1 MKGIAT
7 WFARNSVAANLLMLL
22 IVAAGIFTITT
33 VRKEIFP
40 EMATDI
46 ISVTVPYPGAT
57 PEEVEEGVCVR
68 IEEAIQGLDGVKKI
82 TSSAAEGAGTV
93 LVEVLE
99 GFNSRELL
107 DDVKSRVDAIDTF
120 PENIE
125 NPVIREVTP
134 RNQVLYVALSGE
146 APELTLKRLGEQ
158 LRDELL
164 TLPNVTVVELTNTRP
179 YEVSIEVSETTLL
192 RHGLTFNDVA
202 EAVRRNSLDLPG
214 GSVKTEGGEILLR
227 TKGQAYVGEDF
238 AGIPLISR
246 VDGSRILLKDVAQ
259 VVDGFAETDQ
269 AARFNG
275 KPAVLVQV
283 FRVGD
288 QNVLELAAAVKEHVA
303 SMRGRMPAGIELTIW
318 QDNSLYLQQRMELLI
333 RNGYNGLL
341 LVFLVLALFLKFRL
355 AIWVSLG
362 IPISFLG
369 AIWLMPV
376 FDVSVNMLSLFAFIV
391 VLGIVVDDA
400 IVVAESIHTE
410 HENGVEGVEGAIRGT
425 HKVLVPV
432 IFAVL
437 TTVAAFTPL
446 MMVPGYT
453 GKFWRVIPLIIIPTL
468 VFSLIESLMV
478 LPSHLSHEKI
488 ASGRPRGIFAFWIR
502 FQEFFAKGIMWVARR
517 LYQPTLLMA
526 MRHRYTTVALA
537 VAMLL
542 ITAGAVGAGW
552 VKLVFMP
559 NVEADYVVAMVTMP
573 LGTPVSKTEE
583 AVRQIESAALQLR
596 EELDGNRSPDEASNF
611 KQMLTSVGEQPFAVI
626 QGKNNGQAL
635 ASASGAHLG
644 EVNIEL
650 ATSELRT
657 VSSEHVMRRWREL
670 AGPVAGAVQLTYTAS
685 LFSAGDDVN
694 IQLSGPD
701 MRALRAAS
709 EELRQRLAQ
718 YPGVSSI
725 ADSFRS
731 GKEEVKLRIKP
742 QAEQLGLSM
751 SDLARQVRQAFYG
764 EEAQRIQRG
773 RDELKVMVRYPEQE
787 RRSLASLEQMRIRT
801 PNGAEVPFSQVA
813 DANVGRGFSTI
824 TRVDRN
830 RTINVTADVD
840 EAAANANDILTDVT
854 TNVMPGLLARYPGL
868 RYSLEGTQRE
878 QQQSVD
884 ALGKGF
890 LFSLLVIY
898 ALMAI
903 PFKSYI
909 QPVIVLSAVPFG
921 LVGAVAGHLLMG
933 MDLSVLSLCGMVAL
947 TGVVVNDSL
956 VLVDF
961 INRKVREEGATV
973 LEAVSNAGVERF
985 RPIMLTSLTTF
996 AGLTPLLLETS
1007 VQAQFLIPMAISLA
1021 FGVLFAT
1028 FITLGIVPAGYLIL
1042 EDMLRIP
1049 AVLRGWLR
1057 LPASG
1062 RKEPA
1067 KPEDWAPTPSPR
1079 PSPTLDP
1086 ASEDVAG

>member
-1 MKGIAT
+1 MTGLTT
-7 WFARNSVAANLLMLL
+7 WFARNGVAANLLMFL
-22 IVAAGIFTITT
+22 IVAAGLFTITT

-40 EMATDI
+40 EMATDM

-68 IEEAIQGLDGVKKI
+68 VEEAIQGLDGIKKI
-82 TSSAAEGAGTV
+82 TATAAEGAGTI

-99 GFNSRELL
+99 GFNAREVL
-107 DDVKSRVDAIDTF
+107 DDVKSRVDSIDTF

-125 NPVIREVTP
+125 SPVIREVTT
-134 RNQVLYVALSGE
+134 RNQVLYVALAGE
-146 APELTLKRLGEQ
+146 APETTLKRLGEQ

-164 TLPNVTVVELTNTRP
+164 SLPGVTVVELTNTRP
-179 YEVSIEVSETTLL
+179 YEVSIEVSERMLR
-192 RHGLTFNDVA
+192 RHGLTFSDVA

-227 TKGQAYVGEDF
+227 TKGQAYLGSEF

-246 VDGSRILLKDVAQ
+246 SDGTRILLSDVAT

-288 QNVLELAAAVKEHVA
+288 QNVLELAATVKEHVA
-303 SMRGRMPAGIELTIW
+303 AARNRMPEGIELTIW
-318 QDNSLYLQQRMELLI
+318 QDNSMFLLQRMELLI
-333 RNGYNGLL
+333 RNGYTGLL

-355 AIWVSLG
+355 ALWVSIG

-369 AIWLMPV
+369 AIWLMPT

-410 HENGVEGVEGAIRGT
+410 HENGVEGVAGAIRGT
-425 HKVLVPV
+425 NKVLVPV

-437 TTVAAFTPL
+437 TTVAAFSPL
-446 MMVPGYT
+446 MNVPGFS

-468 VFSLIESLMV
+468 LFSLVESLLV
-478 LPSHLSHEKI
+478 LPFHLSHEKI
-488 ASGRPRGIFAFWIR
+488 STGKPHGLFSAWTR
-502 FQEFFAKGIMWVARR
+502 FQEFFAKGIMWVARK
-517 LYQPTLLMA
+517 LYQPLL
-526 MRHRYTTVALA
+526 RVSLKYRYLTISLA
-537 VAMLL
+537 VSVLTVTMGIVA
-542 ITAGAVGAGW
+542 AGY

-559 NVEADYVVAMVTMP
+559 NVEADYVVAMLTMP
-573 LGTPVSKTEE
+573 LGTPVEQTGE
-583 AVRQIESAALQLR
+583 AVRQIEAAALTLR
-596 EELDGNRSPDEASNF
+596 EELDGNREADQPSTF
-611 KQMLTSVGEQPFAVI
+611 RQMLTSVGEQPFAVI
-626 QGKNNGQAL
+626 QGRNGGQAT
-635 ASASGAHLG
+635 ASVSGAHLG

-650 ATSELRT
+650 A
-657 VSSEHVMRRWREL
+657 SSEFRSISSEQVMRRWRDL
-670 AGPVAGAVQLTYTAS
+670 AGSIPGAVQLTYTAS
-685 LFSAGDDVN
+685 LFTAGDDIN
-694 IQLSGPD
+694 IQLSGPN
-701 MRALRAAS
+701 MQALSAAS
-709 EELRQRLAQ
+709 EELRQRLAE
-718 YPGVSSI
+718 YPGVSGI
-725 ADSFRS
+725 ADSFRT

-751 SDLARQVRQAFYG
+751 ADLARQVRQAFFG

-773 RDELKVMVRYPEQE
+773 RDEVKVMVRYPEAE
-787 RRSLASLEQMRIRT
+787 RRSLSNLEQMRIRT
-801 PNGAEVPFSQVA
+801 PAGDEVPFSLVA
-813 DANVGRGFSTI
+813 DVNVGRGFSTI
-824 TRVDRN
+824 TRVDRR

-840 EAAANANDILTDVT
+840 AATANANEILESVT
-854 TNVMPGLLARYPGL
+854 ANVMPGILASYPGV
-868 RYSLEGTQRE
+868 RYTLEGTQRE
-878 QQQSVD
+878 QQQSVE

-890 LFSLLVIY
+890 LFSVLVIY

-903 PFKSYI
+903 PFKSYV

-961 INRKVREEGATV
+961 INRKVREEGEA
-973 LEAVSNAGVERF
+973 LLDAVSSAGVERF

-996 AGLTPLLLETS
+996 AGLTPLLMETS
-1007 VQAQFLIPMAISLA
+1007 VPAQCLSPMAISLA
-1021 FGVLFAT
+1021 VGVLFAT
-1028 FITLGIVPAGYLIL
+1028 VITLGIVPASYLIL
-1042 EDMLRIP
+1042 DDLLRVP
-1049 AVLRGWLR
+1049 QTLRTWLR
-1057 LPASG
+1057 
-1062 RKEPA
+1062 
-1067 KPEDWAPTPSPR
+1067 SPR
-1079 PSPTLDP
+1079 TKTADQWETEQDREPSLPLRPDSSP
-1086 ASEDVAG
+1086 HAG